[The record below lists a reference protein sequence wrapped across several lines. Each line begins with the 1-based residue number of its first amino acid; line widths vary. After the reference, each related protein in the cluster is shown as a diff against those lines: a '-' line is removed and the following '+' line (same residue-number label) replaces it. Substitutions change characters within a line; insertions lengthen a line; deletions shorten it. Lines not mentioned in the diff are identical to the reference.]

1 MTTKAI
7 IEELNCK
14 KEEAP
19 QKSLEKAF
27 EILKTNPDVQA
38 HIKNMVVAAI
48 HVNGGYKA
56 LSVSLDF
63 VDVGLVSGDPIER
76 LRKGLEALTDLFIK
90 HMKEIDKEEADKK
103 EENHD

>member
-7 IEELNCK
+7 IEELNCS

-27 EILKTNPDVQA
+27 EILKTNTDVQVR
-38 HIKNMVVAAI
+38 IKNMVVAAI
-48 HVNGGYKA
+48 HVNGGDKA

-63 VDVGLVSGDPIER
+63 VDVDLVSGDPLER
-76 LRKGLEALTDLFIK
+76 LSKGLEALTDLFIK
-90 HMKEIDKEEADKK
+90 HMKETDKEDAEKK
-103 EENHD
+103 EESHD